1 MTPGKVSKRS
11 ARRGTTQ
18 EVANNSQSQQD
29 GKKHGHNQ
37 CQKSKAE
44 KPFRNEMLK
53 TLLRVS
59 STCSEAESLKM
70 LGIPQ
75 QLLA

>member
-11 ARRGTTQ
+11 TCRRTTQ
-18 EVANNSQSQQD
+18 EVANNSKSQQD

-37 CQKSKAE
+37 FQKSKAE
-44 KPFRNEMLK
+44 KPLRNEKLK

-59 STCSEAESLKM
+59 STRSEVESLKM
-70 LGIPQ
+70 LVIPQ